1 MPVLSQAAIAAADIS
16 AEERSVHV
24 VLHSESY
31 IPQRLLDQTAKEISG
46 LYGLR
51 RMNLT
56 ATHPASEL
64 QKIEPEEL
72 RDLFVMHDSMAR
84 GSLAGAKWEWSGESL
99 TIRLAAC
106 LLIRDGAQPP
116 VGFQIDMYRSLIQRI
131 NSDLANDLG
140 NLLHRTLSM
149 VGQFQQGVV
158 LASEG
163 RSAIDESLI
172 NAIKEF
178 IKDGKAVRN
187 ACGKMILIIICR

>member
-51 RMNLT
+51 RMNLM

-72 RDLFVMHDSMAR
+72 RDLSC
-84 GSLAGAKWEWSGESL
+84 
-99 TIRLAAC
+99 TIPWREAPLPG
-106 LLIRDGAQPP
+106 R
-116 VGFQIDMYRSLIQRI
+116 
-131 NSDLANDLG
+131 NG
-140 NLLHRTLSM
+140 N
-149 VGQFQQGVV
+149 GK
-158 LASEG
+158 G
-163 RSAIDESLI
+163 RA
-172 NAIKEF
+172 
-178 IKDGKAVRN
+178 
-187 ACGKMILIIICR
+187 

>member
-72 RDLFVMHDSMAR
+72 RDLFVMCDSMAR
-84 GSLAGAKWEWSGESL
+84 GSLAGAKWEWEGENL
-99 TIRLAAC
+99 TIRLAA
-106 LLIRDGAQPP
+106 
-116 VGFQIDMYRSLIQRI
+116 
-131 NSDLANDLG
+131 N
-140 NLLHRTLSM
+140 
-149 VGQFQQGVV
+149 
-158 LASEG
+158 
-163 RSAIDESLI
+163 
-172 NAIKEF
+172 
-178 IKDGKAVRN
+178 GKAALMEHVPAVQQNLRERFAAPVTIAIETGN
-187 ACGKMILIIICR
+187 ELEGKALIDAMQTLR